1 MLDNKRLYLNK
12 KWMAYQIKSC
22 SHQKNARVGQ
32 VIDNSFRF
40 PVANLDGFG
49 DAF

>member
-1 MLDNKRLYLNK
+1 MLDNNRQYFNK
-12 KWMAYQIKSC
+12 KWMVYQIKSC
-22 SHQKNARVGQ
+22 SHEKNARVGQ
-32 VIDNSFRF
+32 MIDDSFRF

>member
-1 MLDNKRLYLNK
+1 MLDNNRQYFNK
-12 KWMAYQIKSC
+12 KWMVYQIKSC

-32 VIDNSFRF
+32 VIDDSFRC